1 MSCKKIIICCN
12 IFYSYNFLGMHNVHM
27 ELDLDFELDP
37 KIFESEK
44 NVLEPKLK
52 GLGIERIGLNLP
64 LKNLQIDFALS
75 N

>member
-1 MSCKKIIICCN
+1 
-12 IFYSYNFLGMHNVHM
+12 M